1 MLSKIATNLISF
13 LRRYAPFNLR
23 THIKTLL
30 KNIVNFLFHTLY
42 FDDRKW
48 KFKWLGVNCW
58 QNSFDMWIKQEIISE
73 IQPDYI
79 IETGT
84 SYGGTALFYSMLLE
98 QIGNGH
104 VISIDVDA
112 KLEEASKY
120 QVFNKRCTVLKGSS
134 VSDDIHQQVLK
145 RVKGGKAIV
154 ILDSEHSK
162 EHVLREMELYAPLVS
177 VNSYLIV
184 EDTNLNGHPIEPN
197 FGPGPYEAV
206 QEFLKNNNNFIVDK
220 DKERLPI
227 TFFPS
232 GYLKRIR

>member
-1 MLSKIATNLISF
+1 MLSKIIFNLFSYLRKCSPVR
-13 LRRYAPFNLR
+13 LRRY
-23 THIKTLL
+23 IKRLL

-48 KFKWLGVNCW
+48 EFKWLGVNCW
-58 QNSFDMWIKQEIISE
+58 QNSFDMWIKQEIIYE
-73 IQPDYI
+73 ISPDYI

-84 SYGGTALFYSMLLE
+84 QHGGTALFYAMLLE
-98 QIGNGH
+98 QIGKGH
-104 VISIDVDA
+104 IISIDIDP
-112 KLEEASKY
+112 KLEAAQKY
-120 QVFNKRCTVLKGSS
+120 RAFNNRCTVLKGDST
-134 VSDDIHQQVLK
+134 SDEIFLEISK
-145 RVKGGKAIV
+145 RVKDSKIVV

-162 EHVLREMELYAPLVS
+162 DHVLKELNLYSQLVS
-177 VNSYLIV
+177 LNSYIIV

-206 QEFLKNNNNFIVDK
+206 QEFLKHNNNFIVDK
-220 DKERLPI
+220 DRERLPI